1 MFEKDGYIAH
11 PFAGIC
17 KIVNIEE
24 ISMAKE
30 VKNYYVLQP
39 VANVKLVIKI
49 PVNSDKSN
57 LRNIITKEQAIEVVD
72 SFHDGSEALNIT
84 GRYIY
89 KANMPIIESADVLE
103 IAKVSKSLMEKKS
116 RQLEIQKKLSI
127 DEEKLLVLT
136 QKLLYTEIGYVLNL
150 TNEEVA
156 QSIVEKMLER

>member
-17 KIVNIEE
+17 KIVDIEE
-24 ISMAKE
+24 ISIGQSIKSC
-30 VKNYYVLQP
+30 YVLEP
-39 VANVKLVIKI
+39 VANVKLVIKV
-49 PVNSDKSN
+49 PVNSEKSN
-57 LRNIITKEQAIEVVD
+57 LRAIITKEQAKEVVD

-89 KANMPIIESADVLE
+89 KANMPIIESADVIE
-103 IAKVSKSLMEKKS
+103 IAKVSKSLMEKKN

-136 QKLLYTEIGYVLNL
+136 QKLLYTEIGYVLDM

-156 QSIVEKMLER
+156 QCVVEKMQER